1 MLAMIIEFKS
11 RNFAVLF
18 APFPSPPKKRL
29 VDILPYPH
37 QSGGK
42 LDVVVR
48 FVDSNNV
55 TLLIVFCKYLFF
67 ISKRRCTKKIYSSQ
81 RGDTLFNQ
89 FSPNH

>member
-55 TLLIVFCKYLFF
+55 TYSAPMILIVFCKYLFL
-67 ISKRRCTKKIYSSQ
+67 ISSADVQKNI
-81 RGDTLFNQ
+81 
-89 FSPNH
+89 